1 MKTSFES
8 DYNNGA
14 HPEVLGHLIETNTLQ
29 SQSYGFDEWSE
40 SARTKIRT
48 ACQCP
53 DADIFFLVGGT
64 QANATVI
71 DGMLTTYEG
80 VIAVQTAHIN
90 VHESGAVEASGHKV
104 ITLPSHNGKM
114 VATDLEDWLKAFN
127 ADPTLEHMVIPGMVY
142 ITFPTELGSVYSSA
156 EIEDILSVC
165 RRYDLRLFIDGA
177 RLGYGLASEECDF
190 DLPWLA
196 RHCDVF
202 YIGGTK
208 VGALCGEAVVFPRGN
223 APRHFMNTV
232 KRHGA
237 LLAKSR
243 LAGVQFDA
251 LFTDNLYL
259 RIAKHTIEMAM
270 QMRQLFADAGIPLR
284 DSSTNQQ
291 FVELTNKQMN
301 QLMENVLFE
310 TWEPIDEEHM
320 LCRFV
325 TSWATTEKD
334 LKALNTALQNL

>member
-14 HPEVLGHLIETNTLQ
+14 HPEVLGHLVETNTSQ

-40 SARTKIRT
+40 SARTKIRA

-71 DGMLTTYEG
+71 DGMLATYEG

-114 VATDLEDWLKAFN
+114 VAADLEDWLKAFN

-177 RLGYGLASEECDF
+177 RLG
-190 DLPWLA
+190 
-196 RHCDVF
+196 
-202 YIGGTK
+202 
-208 VGALCGEAVVFPRGN
+208 
-223 APRHFMNTV
+223 
-232 KRHGA
+232 
-237 LLAKSR
+237 
-243 LAGVQFDA
+243 
-251 LFTDNLYL
+251 
-259 RIAKHTIEMAM
+259 
-270 QMRQLFADAGIPLR
+270 
-284 DSSTNQQ
+284 
-291 FVELTNKQMN
+291 
-301 QLMENVLFE
+301 
-310 TWEPIDEEHM
+310 
-320 LCRFV
+320 
-325 TSWATTEKD
+325 
-334 LKALNTALQNL
+334 